1 MTHLLLTL
9 DYNKQ
14 QFIATMT
21 MKINEEYKIQT
32 AFRSKLAVLKH
43 LLLDQEESSYILDHY
58 ADKDALSNEQLQ
70 DIQSLVN
77 RNKDE
82 LTRLLIKNINDFI
95 SGKYLKEVKNPELIK
110 YSFEYQRNNFINK
123 IADYI
128 KQYGLKIPLHF
139 EDDASLFGENIARI
153 TFIETLIA
161 LEFEGLIAI
170 ISLREGMSKPH
181 EDTSGRAD
189 FWSLQTGYSKNSFT
203 AFPVPIANIQ
213 LTKKLIGLIEPHLSY
228 QAHKIHFKGKEIF
241 IADGFQDSLCRVL
254 MKNIKMMKKEWSWD
268 EVLDERKGKEDYGAN
283 GWRKVYGAGREVN
296 KKVAMETG
304 IKDLLIVRKNT
315 IFVNPKYLPY
325 PEK

>member
-1 MTHLLLTL
+1 
-9 DYNKQ
+9 
-14 QFIATMT
+14 MT
-21 MKINEEYKIQT
+21 MKINDEYKNQVL
-32 AFRSKLAVLKH
+32 FRSRLVVLKH
-43 LLLDQEESSYILDHY
+43 LLLNQEEPSYILGHY
-58 ADKDALSNEQLQ
+58 IDKHELSEEQYR

-77 RNKDE
+77 KDKDE
-82 LTRLLIKNINDFI
+82 LTKLLGKNIKDFI
-95 SGKYLKEVKNPELIK
+95 AGRYLSKTTSSELIR
-110 YSFEYQRNNFINK
+110 YSYEHQKDNFINK

-161 LEFEGLIAI
+161 LEFEGLITI
-170 ISLREGMSKPH
+170 ISLREGMSKSH
-181 EDTSGRAD
+181 EDTPGRAD
-189 FWSLQTGYSKNSFT
+189 FWSLATGYSKNSFT
-203 AFPVPIANIQ
+203 AFPVPIANIR

-228 QAHKIHFKGKEIF
+228 QAHKIHFKGKDIF

-254 MKNIKMMKKEWSWD
+254 MKNAKMMKKEWSWD
-268 EVLDERKGKEDYGAN
+268 EVLDERKGKEDYGTN

-296 KKVAMETG
+296 KKVAVETG